1 MKKTFALV
9 VLIVTPTV
17 AFAQGTVTFENGT
30 AGLVKQWTSYY
41 DSALTPVPV
50 GGGYVELITAQHGF
64 ALENPLG
71 VYLGSSGFMPQY
83 SCLACFLAANPG
95 WMATWPPTSINVAP
109 GLFYGGDVIISFI
122 PREANADYF
131 VIGWT
136 GPYNSYDAAYAGG
149 AFLGMSAIATT
160 TTGDLLATPPGIPAS
175 LSTTFAGITLAPVIP
190 EPSTFALVGLGLAAL
205 QVFRRR
211 N

>member
-1 MKKTFALV
+1 MKKALALV
-9 VLIVTPTV
+9 VLVVAPAM

-50 GGGYVELITAQHGF
+50 GGGYVELIITQAGTALQ
-64 ALENPLG
+64 NPLG
-71 VYLGSSGFMPQY
+71 VYLGSSGFMPEY

-109 GLFYGGDVIISFI
+109 GLFSGGDVSFFI
-122 PREANADYF
+122 PRAANADYF

-136 GPYNSYDAAYAGG
+136 GPYTSYDAAYAGG

-160 TTGDLLATPPGIPAS
+160 TTGDLLATPPGIPTS
-175 LSTTFAGITLAPVIP
+175 LSTTFAGITLAPAIP
-190 EPSTFALVGLGLAAL
+190 EPTTLALVGLGLAAL
-205 QVFRRR
+205 QVFGRR